1 MITEYLYV
9 PLIVFAIAQCIK
21 FLLAMFRGEYRPSLL
36 FASGGMPSVHSA
48 TVTSLAMVALIE
60 GGVASPLFGVA
71 GVFAAI
77 VIYDSLGVRRAAGE
91 QAKVLN
97 VLISDL
103 SSSGAVKVP
112 GKYGHLREVLGHRPL
127 EVLIG
132 MILGVFL
139 TGVVMASQVFEQAP
153 WLLTVPSSLAQTI
166 ELVLAGFLLVTSVI
180 VVVLS
185 RRKKATKLSHYRPF
199 FQQIAIS
206 NVVIAV
212 ALALLVLLQK
222 QAVLT
227 YSTWLLVSLV
237 LVAFLLWHAALWYL
251 LLVDGKL
258 RMPTT
263 PERDARKDRWLKKSK
278 RTRKSK

>member
-48 TVTSLAMVALIE
+48 TVTSLATVALID
-60 GGVASPLFGVA
+60 GGVSSPLFGVA

-132 MILGVFL
+132 MILGLFL

-166 ELVLAGFLLVTSVI
+166 ELALVGFLLVASVL

-222 QAVLT
+222 QAVPT

-263 PERDARKDRWLKKSK
+263 PERDTRKERWLKKSK

>member
-139 TGVVMASQVFEQAP
+139 TGVVMASQVFEQVP

-222 QAVLT
+222 QAVPT

-237 LVAFLLWHAALWYL
+237 LVAFLLWHAALWYM

>member
-139 TGVVMASQVFEQAP
+139 TGVVMASQVFEQVP

-237 LVAFLLWHAALWYL
+237 LVAFLLWHAALWYM

>member
-222 QAVLT
+222 QAVPT

>member
-9 PLIVFAIAQCIK
+9 PLIVFAIAQCVK

-48 TVTSLAMVALIE
+48 TVTSLATVALIE
-60 GGVASPLFGVA
+60 GGVSSPLFGIA

-132 MILGVFL
+132 MIVGVFL
-139 TGVVMASQVFEQAP
+139 TGVVMASQVFVQVP
-153 WLLTVPSSLAQTI
+153 WLLTTPSSLAQTI
-166 ELVLAGFLLVTSVI
+166 ELLLAGFLLVTGAI
-180 VVVLS
+180 VVVMS
-185 RRKKATKLSHYRPF
+185 RRKRAAKLGHYRPF

-212 ALALLVLLQK
+212 ALVLLVLLQK
-222 QAVLT
+222 QSVPT

-237 LVAFLLWHAALWYL
+237 LVAFLFWHAALWYL

>member
-48 TVTSLAMVALIE
+48 TVASLATVALIE
-60 GGVASPLFGVA
+60 GGVASPLFGIA

-97 VLISDL
+97 ILISDL

-132 MILGVFL
+132 MILGIFL
-139 TGVVMASQVFEQAP
+139 TGVVMASQVFEQVP

-166 ELVLAGFLLVTSVI
+166 ELLLAGFLLITSVI

-222 QAVLT
+222 QAVPT

-237 LVAFLLWHAALWYL
+237 LVAFLFWHAALWYL

-258 RMPTT
+258 RVAAT
-263 PERDARKDRWLKKSK
+263 PARDARKDRWLKKSK
-278 RTRKSK
+278 RTRTSK